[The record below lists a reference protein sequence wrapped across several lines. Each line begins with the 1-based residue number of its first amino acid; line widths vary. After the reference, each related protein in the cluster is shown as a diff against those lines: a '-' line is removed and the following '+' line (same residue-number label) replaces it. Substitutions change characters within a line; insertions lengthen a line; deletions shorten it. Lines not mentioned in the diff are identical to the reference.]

1 MIIQFKHIRSQ
12 DKEIIEMKAILESL
26 EKFNAIE

>member
-12 DKEIIEMKAILESL
+12 DKEIIEMIAILESM
-26 EKFNAIE
+26 EKSML